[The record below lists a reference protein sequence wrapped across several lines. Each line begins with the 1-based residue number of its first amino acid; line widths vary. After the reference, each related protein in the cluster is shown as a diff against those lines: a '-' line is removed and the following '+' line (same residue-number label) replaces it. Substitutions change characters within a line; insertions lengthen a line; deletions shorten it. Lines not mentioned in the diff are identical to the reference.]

1 MTPDF
6 SPEPTGLPMVPIT
19 IAAVG
24 EAMLRVA
31 GEVCDGVRLH
41 PLCSRRYLEE
51 VALPR
56 ITEGMRRSGRDRANF
71 DVFGG
76 GFVVTGPDEAT
87 VAEGLEQVRRRL
99 AFYGSTRSYLPI
111 LSLHGLDELGLKLH
125 AMSLAGRWNEMAGEV
140 PGDVVRIFAACGT
153 YDEITNAIDA
163 RFGGLADSIEMSF
176 PAGTPA
182 GLQRELLADIRRIPH
197 AFAGFDTRW

>member
-1 MTPDF
+1 MRAVWHCWETGEKLDYQGEHYKLTLMTPDF
-6 SPEPTGLPMVPIT
+6 SPEPTGLPMVPVT

-56 ITEGMRRSGRDRANF
+56 ITEGMRRGGRDRANF

-76 GFVVTGPDEAT
+76 GFVVTGPDQET
-87 VAEGLEQVRRRL
+87 VAAGIERVRQRV
-99 AFYGSTRSYLPI
+99 AFYGSTRSYL
-111 LSLHGLDELGLKLH
+111 
-125 AMSLAGRWNEMAGEV
+125 
-140 PGDVVRIFAACGT
+140 
-153 YDEITNAIDA
+153 
-163 RFGGLADSIEMSF
+163 
-176 PAGTPA
+176 
-182 GLQRELLADIRRIPH
+182 
-197 AFAGFDTRW
+197 